1 MSWSTNIKINLIL
14 STEPMG
20 RRILLSFLGKGP
32 MDSKETRVYKTAEYH
47 LGQENL
53 GHFPFV
59 AAALKKH
66 YQFDGVLLVGT
77 VHSMWEEV
85 YRWYAA
91 DRGMDIDDEVY
102 FRIATEC
109 EHADH
114 SSPLALTDITAIE
127 QVLGGASKAV
137 LIRYGMDEDEVREN
151 INIVLGLQQYLQNGD
166 ELIVDITHSFRSLP
180 IFIMN
185 LLVYLQN
192 VSRKQIKI
200 SHIHYGMLDVLG
212 ELGFAPIID
221 LKSMMEVSDWITGAY
236 AFSEFG
242 NAYKIAG
249 LMDDEDKNVGNMLRE
264 FSELMNLNHL
274 HGIQSLSQRLSSIKN
289 TRYET
294 LLPELTVTPI
304 VNDFIQRFKVP
315 ADRHALFQL
324 KVARWQLDHRKYAQ
338 ALLTCNEAIITHVCE
353 QNKLVWDDFDC
364 RELAKDVLRWE
375 PKRPESA
382 EIICSEELKI
392 IYNRMKRKRN
402 STAHQ
407 LMTEDNAAS
416 IIRMLH
422 RSVNKLEGI
431 IK

>member
-1 MSWSTNIKINLIL
+1 
-14 STEPMG
+14 MG
-20 RRILLSFLGKGP
+20 RKVLLSFLGTGP
-32 MDSKETRVYKTAEYH
+32 LASRETRTYQTAEYH
-47 LGQENL
+47 LRDTCL
-53 GHFPFV
+53 GNYPFV
-59 AAALKKH
+59 SAALKHH
-66 YQFDGVLLVGT
+66 YGADVVLLVGT

-85 YRWYAA
+85 YRWFSEHSETA
-91 DRGMDIDDEVY
+91 MDDDVY
-102 FRIATEC
+102 LRIADEC
-109 EHADH
+109 ENATHQ
-114 SSPLALTDITAIE
+114 SPLTLTDQAAIE
-127 QVLGGASKAV
+127 AVLGNNSKVV
-137 LIRYGMDEDEVREN
+137 LIKYGLNEAEVREN

-338 ALLTCNEAIITHVCE
+338 ALLTCNEAIITYVCE

-382 EIICSEELKI
+382 EMICSEELKI